1 MDNDCQMQ
9 KNNSGN
15 PVSSAGFTLLEL
27 LIYIV
32 IASLVMSAGIMLFKS
47 SATQRNTLA
56 GSAEIRRASF
66 MASHVL
72 SQQFAQIG
80 YRQVDKLLVSGR
92 AIPLAPKE
100 SAFPAVPN
108 EWSAGQVVKGT
119 DTTLVFRFSG
129 ASRDDGSADETI
141 FDCHGTPVAAETIR
155 ETQLTFQDNQLHCT
169 TAGQTSILLGI
180 NDSVDVER
188 VIFELGV
195 DDNSDGAIDRQIPS
209 SGASSADLINTRQV
223 TARVLLASDDHVAAD
238 VQPYHFDNQKLTP
251 TDRKLRVESEITVA
265 LRN

>member
-1 MDNDCQMQ
+1 MDIDCQMQ
-9 KNNSGN
+9 KNVTSN
-15 PVSSAGFTLLEL
+15 PRSSAGFTLLEL

-56 GSAEIRRASF
+56 ASAEIRQASF

-72 SQQFAQIG
+72 TQQFAQIG
-80 YRQVDKLLVSGR
+80 YRQVDKSLVSGR
-92 AIPLAPKE
+92 AMPLATKE
-100 SAFPAVPN
+100 TAFPAVPN

-119 DTTLVFRFSG
+119 DTTLVFRYSG
-129 ASRDDGSADETI
+129 ASLDNASADETI
-141 FDCHGTPVAAETIR
+141 FDCHGNPVEAGTIR
-155 ETQLTFQDNQLHCT
+155 ETQLIFQDNQLHCT

-180 NDSVDVER
+180 NETADVER

-195 DDNSDGAIDRQIPS
+195 DDNSDGAIDRQIPGS
-209 SGASSADLINTRQV
+209 AASTADLINTRQL
-223 TARVLLASDDHVAAD
+223 TARMLLASEDHVAAD